1 MNIIETSL
9 DGVPLLTIVGEAD
22 QAVGPQLAKA
32 AQKAMSSRSTHLL
45 LDLELCPYLD
55 SGALNVVFD
64 LVQRAEPG
72 GWVGV
77 VHCRPMVLRLLGLV
91 GLAACDSFRIFQ
103 SFDEASA
110 AAAAV

>member
-1 MNIIETSL
+1 MNIIESSL
-9 DGVPLLTIVGEAD
+9 DGIPLLTIVGEAD
-22 QAVGPQLAKA
+22 QAVGPQLARA
-32 AQKAMSSRSTHLL
+32 AQTAMSSHGTHVL

-77 VHCRPMVLRLLGLV
+77 VHCRPMVVRLLGLV

-103 SFDEASA
+103 SLDE
-110 AAAAV
+110 AAAAVAVV

>member
-1 MNIIETSL
+1 MNIMESSL

-22 QAVGPQLAKA
+22 QAVGPQLAMA
-32 AQKAMSSRSTHLL
+32 AQRATSSRGPHVL

-77 VHCRPMVLRLLGLV
+77 VHCHPMVLRLLSLV
-91 GLAACDSFRIFQ
+91 GLTACDSFRIFR
-103 SFDEASA
+103 SFDEA
-110 AAAAV
+110 AAAVAVV